1 VIQTKL
7 EEGALIDAAVKK
19 SGLRDFGDE
28 SWRPALRRLLTSLN
42 EEARLHP
49 WGRFITK
56 QRLLGLLQNR
66 LRAEALFRKHPDI
79 LEQELKPLIV
89 ITGLQRTGTTLLHRL
104 LAADPARTV
113 C

>member
-1 VIQTKL
+1 L

-19 SGLRDFGDE
+19 ERPAPDFDDD

-66 LRAEALFRKHPDI
+66 LRAEAHFP
-79 LEQELKPLIV
+79 QAP
-89 ITGLQRTGTTLLHRL
+89 GN
-104 LAADPARTV
+104 P
-113 C
+113 